1 MGSWCETRPPLVCDR
16 DSTGAGNMT
25 RPCSPGLQSY
35 VSSGRGLTLTQTVR
49 ESTAV
54 AGLDW
59 ALHYEFVTRAEVS
72 AHAQSPAVTA
82 VTAAAAAIIPTAE
95 PEDCDKEFRSDMAG
109 GGFMT
114 MQEYAVATPRN
125 LFLYGRGGRENI
137 SCRFR

>member
-1 MGSWCETRPPLVCDR
+1 M
-16 DSTGAGNMT
+16 A
-25 RPCSPGLQSY
+25 
-35 VSSGRGLTLTQTVR
+35 R

-54 AGLDW
+54 AGVDW

-82 VTAAAAAIIPTAE
+82 VTAAAAAVIPTAE

-114 MQEYAVATPRN
+114 MQVMMIIKIEDHKKN
-125 LFLYGRGGRENI
+125 DHDDIDNN
-137 SCRFR
+137 

>member
-1 MGSWCETRPPLVCDR
+1 M
-16 DSTGAGNMT
+16 A
-25 RPCSPGLQSY
+25 
-35 VSSGRGLTLTQTVR
+35 R

-72 AHAQSPAVTA
+72 AHAQSPA

-114 MQEYAVATPRN
+114 MQVKMMIKIEDH
-125 LFLYGRGGRENI
+125 ENNDHND
-137 SCRFR
+137 

>member
-1 MGSWCETRPPLVCDR
+1 MPLFGFIVHKSLDITAR
-16 DSTGAGNMT
+16 Y
-25 RPCSPGLQSY
+25 SP
-35 VSSGRGLTLTQTVR
+35 VAR

-114 MQEYAVATPRN
+114 MQVKMMIKIEDHEKNDHDDMV
-125 LFLYGRGGRENI
+125 L
-137 SCRFR
+137 